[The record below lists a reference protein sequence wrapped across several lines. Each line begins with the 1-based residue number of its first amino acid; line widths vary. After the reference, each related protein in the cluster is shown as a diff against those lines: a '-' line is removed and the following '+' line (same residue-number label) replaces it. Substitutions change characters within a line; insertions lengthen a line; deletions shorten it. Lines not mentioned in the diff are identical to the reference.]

1 MVSRP
6 MKESGIE
13 WIGQVPKEWNI
24 APISRLFF
32 IKAGGDAK
40 PEFYSDNSDKNHP
53 YPVYT
58 NTHIENK
65 VYAYTSN
72 PLFPEKSITVSG
84 RGAIGKAFY
93 RNTPFDAII
102 RLIVLVA
109 KFNLDSRYFAYFIS
123 VVIPFN
129 TGSSAIGQLSTLQ
142 IAPYKLAVPPV
153 EEQQKIADFLD
164 EKVAHIDNILEDTK
178 KSIEYLKA
186 YKQSLITETVTKGL
200 NASVEMKDSG
210 IEWIGEIPLH
220 WKVSKLKYIKDK
232 ANYSIVDGPFGS
244 DMKVEDY
251 IDTGIPITQ
260 LNNISPMK
268 HELKK
273 LKFVSEEKAESLK
286 RHQIFPNDLLVAKM
300 MPAGRT
306 CIVSN
311 EYDKYMLSSDSI
323 RVKVSN
329 DIANSV
335 YIAYHLNVLNTYEA
349 EMYSKGST
357 RIRINLV
364 IVNNYNVLLPPLEEQ
379 NLITE
384 YLDNKVMRLD
394 RIIYDKENLMKELE
408 SYKKSFIY
416 EYVTGKKEVQ

>member
-1 MVSRP
+1 MESRP

-13 WIGQVPKEWNI
+13 WIGEIPKEWNI

-153 EEQQKIADFLD
+153 EEQQKIASFLD
-164 EKVAHIDNILEDTK
+164 EKVVHIDNILEDTK

-200 NASVEMKDSG
+200 NANVEMKNSG
-210 IEWIGEIPLH
+210 IEWIGEIPKH
-220 WKVSKLKYIKDK
+220 WESLRIKYASYLKGRIGWQGLTSEEYQDEGPYLITGKDLINGKVNWSTCTHITKERFDEAPDIHIENQDLLITKDGTIGKLALVSEFDDK
-232 ANYSIVDGPFGS
+232 ASLNSGVLLIRKTKDCYNEKFLYYILIS
-244 DMKVEDY
+244 DVFWRWFNLIKSPNSTILHLYQNDFKDFSYPLPHISEQQQIADY
-251 IDTGIPITQ
+251 LDEKTAH
-260 LNNISPMK
+260 LDSLLRNKEKMLE
-268 HELKK
+268 ELK
-273 LKFVSEEKAESLK
+273 A
-286 RHQIFPNDLLVAKM
+286 
-300 MPAGRT
+300 
-306 CIVSN
+306 
-311 EYDKYMLSSDSI
+311 
-323 RVKVSN
+323 
-329 DIANSV
+329 
-335 YIAYHLNVLNTYEA
+335 
-349 EMYSKGST
+349 
-357 RIRINLV
+357 
-364 IVNNYNVLLPPLEEQ
+364 
-379 NLITE
+379 
-384 YLDNKVMRLD
+384 
-394 RIIYDKENLMKELE
+394 
-408 SYKKSFIY
+408 YKKSLIY